1 MRPFRPADGAAAAGH
16 KSMKRLRPGL
26 EKRAFVVRLRRIKG
40 QIEGIEK
47 MVEADADCA
56 DVLMQVV
63 SARRALKSFSE
74 ELLESHM
81 QTCIHNAAGQTESEG
96 RENVRSLLTVL
107 QRYVA

>member
-1 MRPFRPADGAAAAGH
+1 
-16 KSMKRLRPGL
+16 MKTPRPGL
-26 EKRAFVVRLRRIKG
+26 EKRALVVRLRRIKG
-40 QIEGIEK
+40 QLEGIEK
-47 MVEADADCA
+47 MVEADDDCS

-81 QTCIHNAAGQTESEG
+81 QTCIHNAASQDETAG